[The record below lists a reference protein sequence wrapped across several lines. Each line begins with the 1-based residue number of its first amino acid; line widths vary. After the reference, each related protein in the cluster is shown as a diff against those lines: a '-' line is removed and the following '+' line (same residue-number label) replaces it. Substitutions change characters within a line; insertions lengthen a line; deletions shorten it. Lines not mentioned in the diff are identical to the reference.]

1 MVNGRRETDLERL
14 DRNLV
19 ELLQE
24 VRVAQTGVQVLF
36 GFLLAVAFT
45 QRFHAISSFQKADY
59 FATLIATGAAA
70 ILMIAPTSYHRILYR
85 LGDKEHIV
93 MVANRCTMAG
103 LAAVAFAIVGVVTLI
118 TDLLFNP
125 PITAVMAVLT
135 ALACATTW
143 FLMPFA
149 RRRKVSERRS
159 GKLAAAL
166 YEGSR
171 VERPPEP
178 DAGLSDAASE
188 SPQTTSTQDV

>member
-45 QRFHAISSFQKADY
+45 QRFHTISSFQKADY
-59 FATLIATGAAA
+59 FATLVATGAAA

-93 MVANRCTMAG
+93 MVANRFTMVG

-118 TDLLFNP
+118 SDLLFSP
-125 PITAVMAVLT
+125 PVTAVMAVLT
-135 ALACATTW
+135 AVGCATTW

-149 RRRKVSERRS
+149 RRREISDSRS
-159 GKLAAAL
+159 GKRVHAL

-171 VERPPEP
+171 VERPPEKR
-178 DAGLSDAASE
+178 
-188 SPQTTSTQDV
+188 PQSVDVADDV